1 MIIGIGIDVAEVA
14 RYAFDET
21 KLARFA
27 KKVFTEAEMA
37 HALKHR
43 HFAERLAGAF
53 AAKEATRKAFGH
65 AIPWRSMGVRHER
78 SGKPY
83 IELTG
88 RSSTLPAL
96 RGVRGMHLSISHS
109 KTTAVAV
116 LILEGDDPAPAVAA
130 EAAAQ

>member
-1 MIIGIGIDVAEVA
+1 
-14 RYAFDET
+14 
-21 KLARFA
+21 
-27 KKVFTEAEMA
+27 
-37 HALKHR
+37 
-43 HFAERLAGAF
+43 
-53 AAKEATRKAFGH
+53 
-65 AIPWRSMGVRHER
+65 MGVRHER

>member
-37 HALKHR
+37 HAMKHR
-43 HFAERLAGAF
+43 HYAERLAGAF

-65 AIPWRSMGVRHER
+65 AIPWRAMGVRHER

-88 RSSTLPAL
+88 RASTLPAL
-96 RGVRGMHLSISHS
+96 RGVRGMHLSITHTKS
-109 KTTAVAV
+109 TAVAV
-116 LILEGDDPAPAVAA
+116 LILEGDELAPAASSEVAA
-130 EAAAQ
+130 R